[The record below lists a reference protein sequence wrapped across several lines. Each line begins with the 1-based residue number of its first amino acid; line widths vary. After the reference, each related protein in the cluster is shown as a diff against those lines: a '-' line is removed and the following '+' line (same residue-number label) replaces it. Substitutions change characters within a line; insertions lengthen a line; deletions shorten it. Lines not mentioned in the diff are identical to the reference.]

1 MTTTT
6 MSYARST
13 GQPRRFAFD
22 PWLIG
27 TVAALLLV
35 GLIMVASASIGVSER
50 ETGNAFFYFQR
61 QLIFVG
67 LGLVAALLAIA
78 IPTSVWEKHSI
89 YLLGGA
95 FVLLVLVLVPG
106 LGHEVNGS
114 RRWVR
119 LGIMNFQV
127 SELARVMLLT
137 YIASY
142 AVRRSDELC
151 SSFKGFM
158 KPVAVLGAAAV
169 LLLAEPDFGAATV
182 LMATG
187 LAVLFLAGVRLHHL
201 LVPVLVAV
209 AGMALLAVTSSYRMR
224 RLTAFRNPWDD
235 PFDSGFQL
243 VQSLIAIGRGEWFG
257 VGLGSSVQKLFYL
270 PGGAHGLRVRG
281 AGRGVRL
288 RRRRAS
294 SSALFALLVGRAL
307 DISRKAAD
315 AGLTFQSYLA
325 ASIGIWLGLQAF
337 VNIGVNMGLLPTKG
351 LTLPL
356 LSYGGSSML
365 VTLGV
370 LGAPAAHPSRDAD
383 VGPFRREPRGAPR
396 MTRPTAMIMAGGT
409 GGHVFPAL
417 ATARVLRARGFD
429 IVWLGT
435 RRGIE
440 ARLVPAEGI
449 PVEWLSVSG
458 LRGKGVA
465 HAARRAV
472 PPRCWRSCRRCVR
485 CAGIVPASCSAP
497 ADSSRA
503 RAASRRGCCAGRSSC
518 TSRTRSRD

>member
-13 GQPRRFAFD
+13 GQPRRFVFD
-22 PWLIG
+22 PWVIG

-35 GLIMVASASIGVSER
+35 GLVMVASASISVSEH
-50 ETGNAFFYFQR
+50 ETGNPFFYFQR
-61 QLIFVG
+61 QLIYVG
-67 LGLVAALLAIA
+67 LGLVAAMVAIA

-95 FVLLVLVLVPG
+95 FVLLLLVLIPG
-106 LGHEVNGS
+106 IGHEVNGS

-119 LGIMNFQV
+119 LGFMNFQV

-158 KPVAVLGAAAV
+158 KPVGVLAAAAV
-169 LLLAEPDFGAATV
+169 LLLLEPDFGAATV

-201 LVPVLVAV
+201 LVPVVLGVCA
-209 AGMALLAVTSSYRMR
+209 MALLAVTSSYRMR
-224 RLTAFRNPWDD
+224 RLIAFRNPWED

-270 PGGAHGLRVRG
+270 PEAHTDFVFAVLAEEFGFV
-281 AGRGVRL
+281 GVL
-288 RRRRAS
+288 LVVC
-294 SSALFALLVGRAL
+294 LFALLVGRAME
-307 DISRKAAD
+307 ISRRAAD
-315 AGLTFQSYLA
+315 AGLTFQSYVA
-325 ASIGIWLGLQAF
+325 ASIGIWVGLQAF

-370 LGAPAAHPSRDAD
+370 IGLLLRINHEVQMSGRSAVSREA
-383 VGPFRREPRGAPR
+383 RRE
-396 MTRPTAMIMAGGT
+396 
-409 GGHVFPAL
+409 
-417 ATARVLRARGFD
+417 
-429 IVWLGT
+429 
-435 RRGIE
+435 
-440 ARLVPAEGI
+440 
-449 PVEWLSVSG
+449 
-458 LRGKGVA
+458 
-465 HAARRAV
+465 
-472 PPRCWRSCRRCVR
+472 
-485 CAGIVPASCSAP
+485 
-497 ADSSRA
+497 
-503 RAASRRGCCAGRSSC
+503 
-518 TSRTRSRD
+518 

>member
-1 MTTTT
+1 MSTTT

-61 QLIFVG
+61 QLTFVG

-89 YLLGGA
+89 YLLAGA

-119 LGIMNFQV
+119 LSIMNFQV

-142 AVRRSDELC
+142 AVRRSDEVC

-224 RLTAFRNPWDD
+224 RLTAFRNPWED

-270 PGGAHGLRVRG
+270 PEAHTDFVFAVLAEEFGFV
-281 AGRGVRL
+281 GVV
-288 RRRRAS
+288 AVVG
-294 SSALFALLVGRAL
+294 LFALLVGRAL

-325 ASIGIWLGLQAF
+325 ASIGIWVGLQAF

-370 LGAPAAHPSRDAD
+370 LGLLQRIHHETQMSGRSAVSREA
-383 VGPFRREPRGAPR
+383 RRE
-396 MTRPTAMIMAGGT
+396 
-409 GGHVFPAL
+409 
-417 ATARVLRARGFD
+417 
-429 IVWLGT
+429 
-435 RRGIE
+435 
-440 ARLVPAEGI
+440 
-449 PVEWLSVSG
+449 
-458 LRGKGVA
+458 
-465 HAARRAV
+465 
-472 PPRCWRSCRRCVR
+472 
-485 CAGIVPASCSAP
+485 
-497 ADSSRA
+497 
-503 RAASRRGCCAGRSSC
+503 
-518 TSRTRSRD
+518 

>member
-13 GQPRRFAFD
+13 GQPRRFMFD
-22 PWLIG
+22 PWVVG

-35 GLIMVASASIGVSER
+35 GLVMVASASISVSEH
-50 ETGNAFFYFQR
+50 ETGNPFFYFER
-61 QLIFVG
+61 QLIYVG
-67 LGLVAALLAIA
+67 LGLVAAMVAIA

-95 FVLLVLVLVPG
+95 FVLLLLVLIPG

-119 LGIMNFQV
+119 LGFMNFQV

-158 KPVAVLGAAAV
+158 KPVGVLAAAAV
-169 LLLAEPDFGAATV
+169 LLLLEPDFGAATV

-201 LVPVLVAV
+201 LVPVVLGVCA
-209 AGMALLAVTSSYRMR
+209 MALLAVTSSYRMR
-224 RLTAFRNPWDD
+224 RLVAFRNPWED

-270 PGGAHGLRVRG
+270 PEAHTDFVFAVLAEEFGFV
-281 AGRGVRL
+281 GVL
-288 RRRRAS
+288 LVVC
-294 SSALFALLVGRAL
+294 LFALLVGRAME
-307 DISRKAAD
+307 ISRRAAD
-315 AGLTFQSYLA
+315 AGLAFQSYVA
-325 ASIGIWLGLQAF
+325 ASIGIWVGLQAF

-370 LGAPAAHPSRDAD
+370 IGLLLRINHEVQMSGRSAVSREA
-383 VGPFRREPRGAPR
+383 RRE
-396 MTRPTAMIMAGGT
+396 
-409 GGHVFPAL
+409 
-417 ATARVLRARGFD
+417 
-429 IVWLGT
+429 
-435 RRGIE
+435 
-440 ARLVPAEGI
+440 
-449 PVEWLSVSG
+449 
-458 LRGKGVA
+458 
-465 HAARRAV
+465 
-472 PPRCWRSCRRCVR
+472 
-485 CAGIVPASCSAP
+485 
-497 ADSSRA
+497 
-503 RAASRRGCCAGRSSC
+503 
-518 TSRTRSRD
+518 

>member
-61 QLIFVG
+61 QLIYVG

-119 LGIMNFQV
+119 LSIMNFQV

-224 RLTAFRNPWDD
+224 RLTAFRNPWED

-270 PGGAHGLRVRG
+270 PEAHTDFVFAVLAEEFGFV
-281 AGRGVRL
+281 GVV
-288 RRRRAS
+288 AIVG
-294 SSALFALLVGRAL
+294 LFALLVGRAL

-325 ASIGIWLGLQAF
+325 ASIGVWVGLQAF

-370 LGAPAAHPSRDAD
+370 LGVLLRIHHETQMSGRSAVSREA
-383 VGPFRREPRGAPR
+383 RRE
-396 MTRPTAMIMAGGT
+396 
-409 GGHVFPAL
+409 
-417 ATARVLRARGFD
+417 
-429 IVWLGT
+429 
-435 RRGIE
+435 
-440 ARLVPAEGI
+440 
-449 PVEWLSVSG
+449 
-458 LRGKGVA
+458 
-465 HAARRAV
+465 
-472 PPRCWRSCRRCVR
+472 
-485 CAGIVPASCSAP
+485 
-497 ADSSRA
+497 
-503 RAASRRGCCAGRSSC
+503 
-518 TSRTRSRD
+518 